1 MEHMAT
7 CRECG
12 KVLGLFGSKSGDLCE
27 NCALVLEAEQMF
39 KDIKSLEQK
48 GLSRE
53 EIAAAVWKRDSGSAG
68 G

>member
-1 MEHMAT
+1 MAN

-12 KVLGLFGSKSGDLCE
+12 KSLGLFGSKSGALCE

-39 KDIKSLEQK
+39 QDIKALEEK

-53 EIAAAVWKRDSGSAG
+53 EIAAAVWKRDTGTG
-68 G
+68 QG